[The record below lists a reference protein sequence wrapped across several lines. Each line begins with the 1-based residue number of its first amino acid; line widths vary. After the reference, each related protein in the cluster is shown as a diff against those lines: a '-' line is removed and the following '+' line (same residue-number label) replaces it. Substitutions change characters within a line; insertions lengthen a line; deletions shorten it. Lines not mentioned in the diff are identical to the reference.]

1 MCVPCVLQVSRAFT
15 FKQQCRR
22 SDETLRT
29 FLESI
34 SCDIPKETDNNNVDE
49 IYTNIETDIDRPSN
63 ENIITEE
70 AIPANET
77 EFTATNQIQPTNDNL
92 DSGLVLDSLPPE
104 MESDAFEEEIELSSL
119 PSESQFSVAEDDLH
133 THLVEN
139 VLSDGLDET
148 KLHKD
153 YFAQIKLDAS
163 NVVSLTDT
171 GLSGQSIDETF
182 GMCWKCIKILKKNDL
197 SSKLTNI
204 NELSNFR

>member
-34 SCDIPKETDNNNVDE
+34 SSNIPKETDNNNAEE
-49 IYTNIETDIDRPSN
+49 IYTNIETDIDRPPN

-70 AIPANET
+70 AISTNET
-77 EFTATNQIQPTNDNL
+77 AFTATNQIQPTNDNL
-92 DSGLVLDSLPPE
+92 DSDLVLDSLPPE

-133 THLVEN
+133 KHLVEN
-139 VLSDGLDET
+139 VLSDELDET

-171 GLSGQSIDETF
+171 ELPDQSIDGTF
-182 GMCWKCIKILKKNDL
+182 GMYWKCVKVSRKDYLISEIPNLNGF
-197 SSKLTNI
+197 SI
-204 NELSNFR
+204 FR